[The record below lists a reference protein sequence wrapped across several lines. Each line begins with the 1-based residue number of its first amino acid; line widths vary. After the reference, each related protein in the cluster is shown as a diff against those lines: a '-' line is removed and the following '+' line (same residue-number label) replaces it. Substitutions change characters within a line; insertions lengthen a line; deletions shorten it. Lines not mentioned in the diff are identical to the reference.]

1 MESSPL
7 DPLAI
12 IVVVAALS
20 SLIYFSFKT
29 WKSNELFQN
38 AIAFYQQKDYVN
50 AEETFRQLISINSTN
65 DVVHLL
71 LGDTLM
77 QQKKVDDAISKYQ
90 EVIERA
96 PKKIDAYLRL
106 ANALLLE
113 EKQQEAIDV
122 LEKAQDSFQSKR
134 YANELAQ
141 LQDVLQKI
149 KSLP

>member
-12 IVVVAALS
+12 IVVVSALS
-20 SLIYFSFKT
+20 SLIYFSFRT
-29 WKSNELFQN
+29 WKNKELFKT
-38 AIAFYQQKDYVN
+38 AFAFYQQKDYVN

-65 DVVHLL
+65 DLVHLL

-77 QQKKVDDAISKYQ
+77 RQKKVDDAICKYK

-96 PKKIDAYLRL
+96 PKNIDAYLRL

-113 EKQQEAIDV
+113 EKQQEAIDF
-122 LEKAQDSFQSKR
+122 LEKAQDYFESKH
-134 YANELAQ
+134 YANELDK
-141 LQDVLQKI
+141 LQYILQKI
-149 KSLP
+149 K

>member
-29 WKSNELFQN
+29 WKNNELFQN
-38 AIAFYQQKDYVN
+38 AIAFYQQKDSVN

-77 QQKKVDDAISKYQ
+77 QQKKIEDAISKYQ

-113 EKQQEAIDV
+113 ERQQEAIDV
-122 LEKAQDSFQSKR
+122 LEKAQDFFQSKR
-134 YANELAQ
+134 YANELAK
-141 LQDVLQKI
+141 LQYILLKI